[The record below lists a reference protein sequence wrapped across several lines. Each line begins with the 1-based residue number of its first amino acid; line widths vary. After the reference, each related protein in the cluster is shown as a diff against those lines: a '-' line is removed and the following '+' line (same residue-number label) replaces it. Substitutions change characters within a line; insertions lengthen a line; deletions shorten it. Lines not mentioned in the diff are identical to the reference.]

1 MTKNKDN
8 NNLLEL
14 LSIVA
19 GMELFFGA
27 QHSGQEILAMGSA
40 MKAFK
45 LTWDE
50 VALLARLF
58 FDDNGMGDPVSGILE
73 IASDRDINRLIRY
86 GYAERS
92 ELGGLRVTIA
102 ARRAI
107 EAGDP
112 YIIDMDDEIENT
124 EFFSHLATA
133 VKSEF
138 TGEEASLPVTI
149 WDGMREYPRA
159 SFVIRFH
166 ERYDSLPNEEREL
179 LLALCSHFQLSGP
192 VVWTLPSNL
201 ASIEKAKGRQL
212 LSHLVEKGLAV
223 TVAPEGDPDARKG
236 NHAPVMLAPDVAGF
250 LFKGLGR
257 ILNLGGPLSRYGTLL
272 QAEDVMERALFYN
285 DDIAQE
291 VRRLFRAYSQD
302 ALKRIMDRL
311 EKRGTHRGMSC
322 LLYGP
327 PGTGK
332 TELAMQL
339 ARTSGRAI
347 VKADVAKL
355 TGSYVGESERN
366 YRGLFTV
373 YRYAAAILDPAP
385 VLLLNEADTFIA
397 PRVMVRQSND
407 KYENNI
413 VNILLEELESL
424 EGLLVAT
431 TNNPGKMD
439 PAFERRF
446 FMKLEVGLPD
456 AATRYRIWHD
466 KMPELPKDVAE
477 RLATRFKL
485 TGAGIENV
493 IARFDMLDILDDR
506 KPGYNDLNE
515 LCGQAEKQI
524 VGGIR
529 RTVGYQTSI

>member
-8 NNLLEL
+8 NLLEL
-14 LSIVA
+14 LRIVA
-19 GMELFFGA
+19 GMELYFGA
-27 QHSGQEILAMGSA
+27 KHSGQEILAMGSA
-40 MKAFK
+40 MKTFM

-58 FDDNGMGDPVSGILE
+58 IDDNGMGDPVSGILE
-73 IASDRDINRLIRY
+73 ISSDRDITRLIRY

-112 YIIDMDDEIENT
+112 YIIDMDDEIDNT
-124 EFFSHLATA
+124 EFFSYLADD
-133 VKSEF
+133 VKDEF
-138 TGEEASLPVTI
+138 AGEEASLPITL

-166 ERYDSLPNEEREL
+166 ERYDAIPKEEREL
-179 LLALCSHFQLSGP
+179 LLALCSHFQISGP
-192 VVWTLPSNL
+192 VAWTLPGNL
-201 ASIEKAKGRQL
+201 SSTEKAKGQQIL
-212 LSHLVEKGLAV
+212 GHLVERGLAV
-223 TVAPEGDPDARKG
+223 TVAPEGDPEARKG

-257 ILNLGGPLSRYGTLL
+257 ILNLGGALSRYGTLL
-272 QAEDVMERALFYN
+272 QAENVRERALYYN

-302 ALKRIMDRL
+302 AVMRIMDRL
-311 EKRGTHRGMSC
+311 EKRGNSRGMSC

-407 KYENNI
+407 KFENNI
-413 VNILLEELESL
+413 QNILLEELESF

-431 TNNPGKMD
+431 TNNPGTMD
-439 PAFERRF
+439 PAFDRRF
-446 FMKLEVGLPD
+446 FMKVEVGLPD
-456 AATRYRIWHD
+456 AATRYRIWRD
-466 KMPELPKDVAE
+466 RMPELPKDVAE
-477 RLATRFKL
+477 RLAARFRL

-493 IARFDMLDILDDR
+493 VARFDMLDILDDR
-506 KPGYNDLNE
+506 KPGFNDLAD
-515 LCGQAEKQI
+515 LCQQSEKQI

-529 RTVGYQTSI
+529 RTVGYKTSV